1 MATLPSA
8 AAVVMLKPLFR
19 LRNKLTDGMYSRSS
33 VCRAVVRWSGA
44 LRPAAGWFRSDEI
57 MHVIT
62 LLVYAF
68 SIPFDVVLSL

>member
-1 MATLPSA
+1 
-8 AAVVMLKPLFR
+8 
-19 LRNKLTDGMYSRSS
+19 MYSRSS